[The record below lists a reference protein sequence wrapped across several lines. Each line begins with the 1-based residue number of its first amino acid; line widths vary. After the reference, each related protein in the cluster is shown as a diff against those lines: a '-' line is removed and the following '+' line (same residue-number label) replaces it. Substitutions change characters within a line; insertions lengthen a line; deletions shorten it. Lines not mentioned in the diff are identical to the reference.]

1 MNYKDKISR
10 LEEEISKKTI
20 LLMYEPG
27 AGGDFLTSMLS
38 ISDSIYGN
46 GAQIE
51 FINDGRIKA
60 RQNEKIGLQLFD
72 TPLVFDDYEF
82 YNKDS
87 FFEVMFNLD
96 DLIEQAKS
104 DKRFF
109 ISKLHPYLDSK
120 GESVVDKLKNN
131 LEVKYKYSKKIL
143 LKRNT
148 TICMRNHILK
158 NAPDVE
164 SVPYETEPYSKD
176 WFDLYNKVTSGI
188 DTLIVDFEELVSDPE
203 KLVNKISGYVGM
215 TSPTC
220 NLQFMKE
227 TYVKYFS
234 KQRYVENVER
244 YWK

>member
-1 MNYKDKISR
+1 MNYKNKISR

-27 AGGDFLTSMLS
+27 AGGDFLASMLS

-46 GAQIE
+46 GSQLE
-51 FINDGRIKA
+51 FYDNGRIKA
-60 RQNEKIGLQLFD
+60 RQNEKVGLQLFD

-87 FFEVMFNLD
+87 FFEVMFDLD

-109 ISKLHPYLDSK
+109 ISKLHPYLDAK
-120 GESVVDKLKNN
+120 GNRIVLQLKDN

-143 LKRNT
+143 LTRDT

-158 NAPDVE
+158 NASDVE
-164 SVPYETEPYSKD
+164 SVAYETKPYSKD
-176 WFDLYNKVTSGI
+176 WFDLYNLATSGI
-188 DTLIVDFEELVSDPE
+188 DTLKVDFEELVSNPE
-203 KLVNKISGYVGM
+203 KLVNKIAGYVGM

-227 TYVKYFS
+227 SYVKYFS
-234 KQRYVENVER
+234 KQRYTENVER